1 LELYY
6 NKLIDGAV
14 MVGAETI
21 SFGIRPTLLA
31 IIKQI
36 GVLLYH
42 ISNKKTK
49 RSMRATL
56 LTDYSKSIIGGLN
69 DGLFHQ

>member
-1 LELYY
+1 MEFHY
-6 NKLIDGAV
+6 NKLMDGAV

-21 SFGIRPTLLA
+21 RFGIRPTLLA

-42 ISNKKTK
+42 ISNKKTEEEYEGYTFD
-49 RSMRATL
+49 RL
-56 LTDYSKSIIGGLN
+56 LEIHYWR
-69 DGLFHQ
+69 FE